1 MKNLVTWIVLLA
13 AALPAA
19 AQEMSFTAQ
28 VDRTTVGMGEQFTL
42 TFVLTTSG
50 RTGGKNLQLP
60 DMSKFFI
67 LSGPNQSTSVQ
78 IVNGA
83 MSSTATYSYVLQP
96 REVGKQTIG
105 AATIDAGGTLL
116 RSDPVEIEVIKGS
129 GSPAAA
135 RQQQGTQGD
144 LGKELDENL
153 FLRATVDR
161 AQVMQGE
168 QVNLT
173 FKLYTRVSVVN
184 YAVEK
189 NPTMT
194 GFWAEDIEVPKNVQL
209 TTETVNGKQY
219 RVGVIKRQALFPT
232 QSGTLRISPMELQA
246 TVQVQSRSAD
256 PFDAFFRDP
265 FGRNVNHAVRSNAV
279 SIVVD
284 PLPAD
289 SPPEF
294 KGAVGQ
300 FAMSATVDK
309 RTTRANEP
317 VSLKITI
324 SGTGNIKLL
333 ESPVPE
339 IPPDFEQYPP
349 KVADMINR
357 GQSRITGSKSFEYL
371 LLPRYPGLKVI
382 KPLAFVYFDPV
393 KKEFVR
399 LRSPQIELNV
409 EQGPAS
415 ATPLI
420 TGLPREDVQVLSQD
434 IRFIKVSASSLA
446 RRGEALHTSAG
457 FIALVLLPLLGL
469 AGAFVYT
476 RQRQVAMADAVGY
489 RTRRAIKVA
498 QRGLHEAEYLLKE
511 KSGTKGEPASN
522 QRLRFYAEISRALSK
537 YLGDK
542 LGISQAEMSVDVLSD
557 ALRKRAVD
565 PGHIH
570 AVKAALES
578 CDMAR
583 FAPTSLE
590 LPAMQK
596 TYDEARRIIVELE
609 RTLK

>member
-1 MKNLVTWIVLLA
+1 MKLVRILMLLLA
-13 AALPAA
+13 AFAPAA
-19 AQEMSFTAQ
+19 AQEMSFKAQ
-28 VDRTTVGMGEQFTL
+28 VDRPSVGMGEQFTL
-42 TFVLTTSG
+42 TLVLTNAG
-50 RTGGKNLQLP
+50 RAGGQNLQLP
-60 DMSKFFI
+60 NMSKFFI

-83 MSSTATYSYVLQP
+83 MSSTVAYAYVLQP
-96 REVGKQTIG
+96 REPGTHTIG
-105 AATIDAGGTLL
+105 AASIEAGGTVL
-116 RSDPVEIEVIKGS
+116 RTDPIDIEVAKGS
-129 GSPAAA
+129 GTAGAA
-135 RQQQGTQGD
+135 RQQQGASGD

-209 TTETVNGKQY
+209 STETINGKQY

-232 QSGTLRISPMELQA
+232 QSGTLRVSPMELQA

-265 FGRNVNHAVRSNAV
+265 FGRNVNHAVRSNAI
-279 SIVVD
+279 SITVD

-289 SPPEF
+289 GPPEF
-294 KGAVGQ
+294 RGAVGQ
-300 FAMSATVDK
+300 YAMSATVDK

-317 VSLKITI
+317 ISLKITI

-349 KVADMINR
+349 KVTDMINR
-357 GQSRITGSKSFEYL
+357 GQSRITGSKTFEYL
-371 LLPRYPGLKVI
+371 LLPRYPGLKMI

-393 KKEFVR
+393 KKAFVH
-399 LRSPQIELNV
+399 LRSPQVELNV
-409 EQGPAS
+409 EQGTAS
-415 ATPLI
+415 STPLI

-434 IRFIKVSASSLA
+434 IRFIKVNASSLA
-446 RRGEALHTSAG
+446 RRGESLHSSPG
-457 FIALVLLPLLGL
+457 FMVLALVPLLGL

-476 RQRQVAMADAVGY
+476 RKRQVAMADAVGY
-489 RTRRAIKVA
+489 RIRRAVKVA

-511 KSGTKGEPASN
+511 KAGTKGEPTSN

-542 LGISQAEMSVDVLSD
+542 MGISQAEMSVDVLGE
-557 ALRKRAVD
+557 ALRKRRVES
-565 PGHIH
+565 GLIH
-570 AVKAALES
+570 AVQASLES

>member
-1 MKNLVTWIVLLA
+1 MRRIAALALLLA
-13 AALPAA
+13 GVLRAG
-19 AQEMSFTAQ
+19 AQEPSFRAQ
-28 VDRTTVGMGEQFTL
+28 VDRTTVGLGEQVTL
-42 TFVLTTSG
+42 TLVLTHAG
-50 RTGGKNLQLP
+50 RAGGQNLQLP
-60 DMSKFFI
+60 NLGKFFI

-83 MSSTATYSYVLQP
+83 MSSTVAYSYVLQP
-96 REVGKQTIG
+96 RETGRHTIG
-105 AATIDAGGTLL
+105 AASIEAGGAVL
-116 RSDPVEIEVIKGS
+116 RTDPVEIEVVKGS
-129 GSPAAA
+129 GAASGG
-135 RQQQGTQGD
+135 RQQQAATGD
-144 LGKELDENL
+144 LGKEIDENL

-161 AQVMQGE
+161 TQVTQGE

-194 GFWAEDIEVPKNVQL
+194 GFWAEDVEVPKNVQL
-209 TTETVNGKQY
+209 TTETINGKQY

-232 QSGTLRISPMELQA
+232 QPGPLRISPMEVQA

-265 FGRNVNHAVRSNAV
+265 FGRNVNHTVRSNPV
-279 SIVVD
+279 TITVD

-289 SPPEF
+289 TPPEF
-294 KGAVGQ
+294 GGAVGQ
-300 FAMSATVDK
+300 YAMSATVDK

-317 VSLKITI
+317 VSLKITL

-333 ESPVPE
+333 ESPTPE

-349 KVADMINR
+349 KVTDMINR
-357 GQSRITGSKSFEYL
+357 GQTRITGSKTFEYL

-382 KPLAFVYFDPV
+382 KPLTFVYFDPA

-409 EQGPAS
+409 EQGSAS

-434 IRFIKVSASSLA
+434 IRFIKVNASSLV
-446 RRGEALHTSAG
+446 RRGEALHTSAE
-457 FIALVLLPLLGL
+457 FIALVLLPLLGFV
-469 AGAFVYT
+469 GALVYT

-511 KSGTKGEPASN
+511 KSGAQGGPASN
-522 QRLRFYAEISRALSK
+522 QRLRFYAEISRALTK

-542 LGISQAEMSVDVLSD
+542 LGISQAEMSVDVL
-557 ALRKRAVD
+557 AETLRRRAVD
-565 PGHIH
+565 PGLIQ
-570 AVKAALES
+570 AVKASLES

>member
-1 MKNLVTWIVLLA
+1 MKRLVTVTLILA
-13 AALPAA
+13 AVFTSA
-19 AQEMSFTAQ
+19 AQETSFKAQ
-28 VDRTTVGMGEQFTL
+28 VDRATVAMGEQFTL
-42 TFVLTTSG
+42 TLVLSNAG
-50 RTGGKNLQLP
+50 RVGGQNLQLP
-60 DMSKFFI
+60 NMSKFFI
-67 LSGPNQSTSVQ
+67 LSGPNQSSSVQ

-83 MSSTATYSYVLQP
+83 MSSTVAYSYVLQP
-96 REVGKQTIG
+96 REMGRHTIG
-105 AATIDAGGTLL
+105 AASIEVGGTSL
-116 RSDPVEIEVIKGS
+116 RTEPIDVEVVKGT
-129 GSPAAA
+129 AAA
-135 RQQQGTQGD
+135 AKQQAGTPAE

-161 AQVMQGE
+161 TQVTQGE

-189 NPTMT
+189 NPSLT
-194 GFWAEDIEVPKNVQL
+194 GFWAEDVEVPKNVQL
-209 TTETVNGKQY
+209 TTETINGKQY

-265 FGRNVNHAVRSNAV
+265 FGRNVNHTVRSNTI
-279 SIVVD
+279 SISVD

-294 KGAVGQ
+294 RGAVGQ

-349 KVADMINR
+349 KVTDMINR
-357 GQSRITGSKSFEYL
+357 GQTRVTGSKTFEYL

-382 KPLAFVYFDPV
+382 KPLTFVYFDPI
-393 KKEFVR
+393 KKEFTR

-409 EQGPAS
+409 EQGSAS

-434 IRFIKVSASSLA
+434 IRFIKVNASSLA
-446 RRGEALHTSAG
+446 RRGEALHTSPG
-457 FIALVLLPLLGL
+457 FIALLLAPLLGL
-469 AGAFVYT
+469 GGALVYT

-511 KSGTKGEPASN
+511 KAGTKGEPTSN
-522 QRLRFYAEISRALSK
+522 QRLRFYAEVSRALSK

-542 LGISQAEMSVDVLSD
+542 LGISQAEMSLD
-557 ALRKRAVD
+557 ALTDTLRKRRVD
-565 PGHIH
+565 PGLIH
-570 AVKAALES
+570 AVKTALES

>member
-1 MKNLVTWIVLLA
+1 MKRVVTLMLILA
-13 AALPAA
+13 ITLPAV
-19 AQEMSFTAQ
+19 AQETAFKAQ
-28 VDRTTVGMGEQFTL
+28 VDRASVGMGEQFTL
-42 TFVLTTSG
+42 SLVLTNAG
-50 RTGGKNLQLP
+50 RAGGQNLQLP
-60 DMSKFFI
+60 NMGKFFI
-67 LSGPNQSTSVQ
+67 LSGPNQSSSVQ

-83 MSSTATYSYVLQP
+83 MSSTIAYSYALQP
-96 REVGKQTIG
+96 REIGRHTIG
-105 AATIDAGGTLL
+105 AASIEVGGTIL
-116 RSDPVEIEVIKGS
+116 RTEPIDIEVVKGS
-129 GSPAAA
+129 GTPAK
-135 RQQQGTQGD
+135 QQGASGD
-144 LGKELDENL
+144 LGKDLDENL
-153 FLRATVDR
+153 FLRASIDR
-161 AQVMQGE
+161 AQVLQGE

-194 GFWAEDIEVPKNVQL
+194 GFWAEDVEVPKNVQL
-209 TTETVNGKQY
+209 TTETINGKQY

-265 FGRNVNHAVRSNAV
+265 FGRNVSHTVRSNAV
-279 SIVVD
+279 SITVD

-294 KGAVGQ
+294 RGAVGQ

-349 KVADMINR
+349 KVTDMINR
-357 GQSRITGSKSFEYL
+357 GQSRITGSKTFEYL

-382 KPLAFVYFDPV
+382 KPLTFVYFDPV
-393 KKEFVR
+393 KKEFTR
-399 LRSPQIELNV
+399 LRSPQVELNV
-409 EQGPAS
+409 EQGTAS
-415 ATPLI
+415 STPLI
-420 TGLPREDVQVLSQD
+420 TGLPREDVEVLSQD
-434 IRFIKVSASSLA
+434 IRFIKVNSASLA
-446 RRGEALHTSAG
+446 RRGEALHTSPG
-457 FIALVLLPLLGL
+457 FIALLLLPLLGL
-469 AGAFVYT
+469 TGAFVYT

-498 QRGLHEAEYLLKE
+498 QRGLHEAEYLMKE
-511 KSGTKGEPASN
+511 KAGTKGEPTSN
-522 QRLRFYAEISRALSK
+522 QRIRFYAEVSRSLAK

-542 LGISQAEMSVDVLSD
+542 LGISQAEMSVDVLD
-557 ALRKRAVD
+557 DTLRKRRVD
-565 PGHIH
+565 PGLIH

>member
-1 MKNLVTWIVLLA
+1 MTRFRMFILILA
-13 AALPAA
+13 VALPAA
-19 AQEMSFTAQ
+19 AQETSFRAQ
-28 VDRTTVGMGEQFTL
+28 VDRASVGMGEQFTL
-42 TFVLTTSG
+42 TLVLTNPG
-50 RTGGKNLQLP
+50 RAGGQNLQLP
-60 DMSKFFI
+60 NLGKFFI
-67 LSGPNQSTSVQ
+67 LSGPNQSSSVQ
-78 IVNGA
+78 IINGA
-83 MSSTATYSYVLQP
+83 MSSTVTYSYALQP
-96 REVGKQTIG
+96 REVGRQTIG
-105 AATIDAGGTLL
+105 AATIEVGGTVL
-116 RSDPVEIEVIKGS
+116 RTEPVDIDVVKGT
-129 GSPAAA
+129 GAAA
-135 RQQQGTQGD
+135 APKQQAASGD

-153 FLRATVDR
+153 FLRASVDR
-161 AQVMQGE
+161 TQVLQGE

-189 NPTMT
+189 NPSMT
-194 GFWAEDIEVPKNVQL
+194 GFWAEDVEVPKNVQL
-209 TTETVNGKQY
+209 TTETINGKQY

-265 FGRNVNHAVRSNAV
+265 FGRNVNHTVRSNTV
-279 SIVVD
+279 SITVE

-294 KGAVGQ
+294 RGAVGQ

-349 KVADMINR
+349 KLTDMINR
-357 GQSRITGSKSFEYL
+357 GQSRITGSKTFEYL

-382 KPLAFVYFDPV
+382 KPLTFVYFDPV
-393 KKEFVR
+393 KREFTR

-409 EQGPAS
+409 EQGSAS
-415 ATPLI
+415 STPLI

-434 IRFIKVSASSLA
+434 IRFIKVSSSSLA
-446 RRGEALHTSAG
+446 RRGESLHTSPA
-457 FIALVLLPLLGL
+457 FVALVLLPLLGL
-469 AGAFVYT
+469 AGAVAYT

-511 KSGTKGEPASN
+511 KSGAKGEPASN

-542 LGISQAEMSVDVLSD
+542 LGVSQAEMSVDVL
-557 ALRKRAVD
+557 AETLRKRRVD
-565 PGHIH
+565 AGLIH
-570 AVKAALES
+570 AVRASLES

>member
-1 MKNLVTWIVLLA
+1 MKRIAIVMLILAVT
-13 AALPAA
+13 LPAA
-19 AQEMSFTAQ
+19 AQETAFKAQ
-28 VDRTTVGMGEQFTL
+28 VDRASVGMGEQFTL
-42 TFVLTTSG
+42 TLVLTNAG
-50 RTGGKNLQLP
+50 RAGGQNLQLP
-60 DMSKFFI
+60 NMSKFFI
-67 LSGPNQSTSVQ
+67 LSGPTQSSSVQ

-83 MSSTATYSYVLQP
+83 MSSTIAYSYVLQP
-96 REVGKQTIG
+96 REIGRHTIG
-105 AATIDAGGTLL
+105 AASIEVGGTAL
-116 RSDPVEIEVIKGS
+116 RTEPIDIDVVKGS
-129 GSPAAA
+129 GTPAK
-135 RQQQGTQGD
+135 QQGASGD
-144 LGKELDENL
+144 LGKDLDENL
-153 FLRATVDR
+153 FLRASVDR
-161 AQVMQGE
+161 TQVLQGE

-194 GFWAEDIEVPKNVQL
+194 GFWAEDVEVPKNVQL
-209 TTETVNGKQY
+209 TTETINGKQY

-265 FGRNVNHAVRSNAV
+265 FGRNVNHTVRSNAV
-279 SIVVD
+279 SITVD
-284 PLPAD
+284 PLPTD
-289 SPPEF
+289 TPPEF
-294 KGAVGQ
+294 RGAVGQ

-349 KVADMINR
+349 KVTDMINR
-357 GQSRITGSKSFEYL
+357 GQSRITGSKTFEYL
-371 LLPRYPGLKVI
+371 LLPRYPGLKMI
-382 KPLAFVYFDPV
+382 KPLTFVYFDPV
-393 KKEFVR
+393 KKEFTR
-399 LRSPQIELNV
+399 LRSPQVELNV
-409 EQGPAS
+409 EQGSAS
-415 ATPLI
+415 STPLI
-420 TGLPREDVQVLSQD
+420 TGLPREDVEVLSQD
-434 IRFIKVSASSLA
+434 IRFIKVNSASLM
-446 RRGEALHTSAG
+446 RRGEALHTSPG
-457 FIALVLLPLLGL
+457 FIALLLLPLLGL

-476 RQRQVAMADAVGY
+476 RHRQVAMADAVGY

-511 KSGTKGEPASN
+511 KAGTKGEPTSN
-522 QRLRFYAEISRALSK
+522 QRVRFYAEVSRALSK

-542 LGISQAEMSVDVLSD
+542 LGISQAEMSVDVLVD
-557 ALRKRAVD
+557 TLRKRRVD
-565 PGHIH
+565 PGLIH

>member
-1 MKNLVTWIVLLA
+1 MKFVVTLVLLVA
-13 AALPAA
+13 LILPAA
-19 AQEMSFTAQ
+19 AQDMTFKAQ
-28 VDRTTVGMGEQFTL
+28 VDRASVGMGEQFTL
-42 TFVLTTSG
+42 TLVLTNAG
-50 RTGGKNLQLP
+50 RAGGQNLQLP
-60 DMSKFFI
+60 NMSKFFI

-83 MSSTATYSYVLQP
+83 MSSTIAYSYVLQP
-96 REVGKQTIG
+96 REMGRHTIS
-105 AATIDAGGTLL
+105 AASIDVGGTVL
-116 RSDPVEIEVIKGS
+116 RSEPIDVEVVKGS
-129 GSPAAA
+129 GTATAS
-135 RQQQGTQGD
+135 RQQQGASGE
-144 LGKELDENL
+144 LGKELEDNL

-161 AQVMQGE
+161 TQVMQGE

-184 YAVEK
+184 YSVEK

-194 GFWAEDIEVPKNVQL
+194 GFWAEDVEVPKNVQL
-209 TTETVNGKQY
+209 TTETINGKQY

-265 FGRNVNHAVRSNAV
+265 FGRNVNHTVRSNTV
-279 SIVVD
+279 SINVD
-284 PLPAD
+284 PLPVD
-289 SPPEF
+289 TPPEF
-294 KGAVGQ
+294 RGAVGQ
-300 FAMSATVDK
+300 YAMSATVDK

-349 KVADMINR
+349 KVTDMINR
-357 GQSRITGSKSFEYL
+357 GQSRITGSKTFEYL

-382 KPLAFVYFDPV
+382 KPLTFVYFDPG
-393 KKEFVR
+393 KKEFTR

-409 EQGPAS
+409 EQGNAS
-415 ATPLI
+415 STPLI

-434 IRFIKVSASSLA
+434 IRFIKVNSSSLTG
-446 RRGEALHTSAG
+446 RGEALHTSPG
-457 FIALVLLPLLGL
+457 FIVLLLLPLLGL
-469 AGAFVYT
+469 GGALVYT

-511 KSGTKGEPASN
+511 KAGAKGEPTSN
-522 QRLRFYAEISRALSK
+522 QRLRFYTEVSRALSK

-542 LGISQAEMSVDVLSD
+542 LGISRAEMSVDVLAD
-557 ALRKRAVD
+557 TLHKRRVD
-565 PGHIH
+565 PGLIH
-570 AVKAALES
+570 AVKASLES